1 MGWRRTFLSAS
12 SGSTIR
18 LDMPTFLQRVL
29 ASAARTAIR
38 RERPTVVAVAGS
50 VGKTSTRQATA
61 IALGGMGMGS
71 GVRLPAKNFNNEWGV
86 PFTVFG
92 ATDYPRR
99 SPVRWAW
106 MLGRAFALW
115 TGLGKIGARTLVLEM
130 GTDKPG
136 DLDYLLSIATPTV
149 GVITAIGA
157 EHTEFFGSLEG
168 VAQEEGTMF
177 RALKPGATA
186 IRNAD
191 DDWSNQLPIPEG
203 VRVISFGRSE
213 GATVRI
219 LGHEVVLDPEHPEAA
234 GLRIR
239 LAIEGMEKEV
249 RIRQAIGRSQAYA
262 VAASLAVCRALGADL
277 DLAVRRLEGSYAG
290 LPGRTRLLPGIRRT
304 WLIDD
309 SYNASPLAMRAA
321 LDDLAA
327 FPVAPGDQRI
337 AVLGHMRELGPL
349 EEAEHVHLGRY
360 VAEKGV
366 DRLIVCDKLARVV
379 ADAAIE
385 AGMPEEKVST
395 FPTAAEAGR
404 FAQDKMRQGDVV
416 LLKGSRG
423 VHLEVAV
430 QELMDHPER
439 AKDLLVAAH

>member
-1 MGWRRTFLSAS
+1 MPS
-12 SGSTIR
+12 S
-18 LDMPTFLQRVL
+18 LQRFL
-29 ASAARTAIR
+29 ASAARAAIR

-61 IALGGMGMGS
+61 IALGGMEMGS

-86 PFTVFG
+86 PFTVLG

-99 SPVRWAW
+99 SPVRWGW

-115 TGLGKIGARTLVLEM
+115 SGIGKIGARTLVLEM

-136 DLDYLLSIATPTV
+136 DLDYLLSIAAPTV
-149 GVITAIGA
+149 GVITAIAA

-177 RALKPGATA
+177 RILAPGAAA

-191 DDWSNQLPIPEG
+191 DDWSNQLPVPEG

-213 GATVRI
+213 SATVRV
-219 LGHEVVLDPEHPEAA
+219 LGHDVALDPDHPEAS
-234 GLRIR
+234 GLKIRI
-239 LAIEGMEKEV
+239 AVEGVEKHV
-249 RIRQAIGRSQAYA
+249 RIRQAVGRSQAYA
-262 VAASLAVCRALGADL
+262 VAAALAVCRALDVDL
-277 DLAVRRLEGSYAG
+277 DLAIRRMEHSYVG
-290 LPGRTRLLPGIRRT
+290 LPGRTRLLAGIRRT

-321 LDDLAA
+321 LDDLAS
-327 FPVAPGDQRI
+327 FPASGERI

-416 LLKGSRG
+416 LIKGSRG
-423 VHLEVAV
+423 VRLEVAV

-439 AKDLLVAAH
+439 AKDLLVAAR